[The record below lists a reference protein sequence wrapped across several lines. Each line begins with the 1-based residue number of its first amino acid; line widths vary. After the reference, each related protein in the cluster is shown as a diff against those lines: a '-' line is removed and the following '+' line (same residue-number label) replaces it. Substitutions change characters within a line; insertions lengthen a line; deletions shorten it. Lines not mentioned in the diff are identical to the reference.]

1 MLFATHCIWPTS
13 FALGPDIDTENDN
26 TDANNNALA
35 DDINNQNEKDDYDE
49 DENDEDDG
57 IVEGPRVLAHVDL
70 ARTIC
75 EFWFVQGLILF

>member
-1 MLFATHCIWPTS
+1 M
-13 FALGPDIDTENDN
+13 LGPDIDTENDN

-49 DENDEDDG
+49 DNG

-70 ARTIC
+70 ARTIR
-75 EFWFVQGLILF
+75 EF